1 MNFYTNVQT
10 YGSRIFFRGIENGQR
25 VRRQLDY
32 FPTLFAPSPTP
43 TAYTTIHGDYVGP
56 VKPGSLKETKEFLK
70 TYEDVDGFK
79 LYGNERFEYCF
90 ISDNFPEAVKWNKKH
105 INVCNI
111 DIEVAS
117 ENGFPEP
124 ELANEEIVAITFKMR
139 DKFVALGCQPFK
151 NTRADVQYIQCTDEI
166 HLIKQFL
173 DFWSADYPD
182 VITGWYV
189 RFFDIPY
196 LVNRITKL
204 LGEKEAKRLSP
215 WGVLRERIIE
225 VDKRENQ
232 TYILFGISTLDGI
245 ELYKKFVLQGK
256 KKPDYKLGNIC
267 QEELGVGKL
276 SYQEYGTL
284 HTLYKKDYQKFIEYN
299 IRDVELVEKLDAKH
313 KMVDLV
319 LTLAYDNKC
328 NFDDAFQQVRM
339 WDTLC
344 YNKLKSMNM
353 VVPSM
358 TRKEKKEQYV
368 GAFVKEPIP
377 GKYKFVVSFDLDSL
391 YPHLIMQYNISPDM
405 LIDPKDYTDDMRK
418 MLMSNSIS
426 VDGFL
431 EERVDL
437 SPLKAMGV
445 TMTPNGQFFR
455 RDKAG
460 FLTEIMEVMY
470 NDRKRYKKAAGDG
483 KKKLKGITDPAE
495 RRQLEDDIARNN
507 NMQMAKKVSLNSA
520 YGAMGSEYFR
530 FFDVRLA
537 SAITTSGQLAIQWCQ
552 NRINAY
558 LNSVLNTNVDY
569 IVASDTDSMYITLD
583 EMIKQT
589 VLAKN
594 PDAPMNE
601 IIDFMQKICDE
612 GGLLANFIEKTY
624 KELADYTN
632 AFNQC
637 MHMKRESLADAG
649 IWTGKKRYGLSVWDL
664 EGLRFD
670 KPEIKVTG
678 LEMVKAA
685 IPQICKDKMKESL
698 KVVLHGSQKEIIQ
711 YIDEFRDEFNKLDP
725 FEFAIA
731 KTVNGMSTY
740 HTTGK
745 WLNKTPAHVKA
756 SMTYNRMIDKLKLDK
771 QYQKIK
777 DGDSIRYLYLKEP
790 NPARNECIAFPTML
804 PKEFGL
810 DEYVDYNTMFD
821 KSFLDAIRKL
831 LGAIGWYEEEV
842 TSLAAFYVDEDED
855 ED

>member
-1 MNFYTNVQT
+1 VNFYTNVQQ
-10 YGSRIFFRGIENGQR
+10 YGSKILFRGIENDQR

-32 FPTLFAPSPTP
+32 FPTLFGPSPVP
-43 TAYTTIHGDYVGP
+43 TEYTTIHGEYVGP
-56 VKPGSLKETKEFLK
+56 IKPGSLKETKEFLRQ
-70 TYEDVDGFK
+70 YEGVDGYK

-90 ISDNFPEAVKWNKKH
+90 ISDTYPEAVAWNKKF

-124 ELANEEIVAITFKMR
+124 EQANEEIVSITFKMR
-139 DKFVALGCQPFK
+139 DKFIVLGCQPFL
-151 NTRADVQYIQCTDEI
+151 NTRSDVKYIQCTDEI

-173 DFWSADYPD
+173 DFWTADYPD

-196 LVNRITKL
+196 LVNRIKKL
-204 LGEKEAKRLSP
+204 LGDKEARRLSP
-215 WGVLRERIIE
+215 WNNVRERIVE
-225 VDKRENQ
+225 VDNREHQ
-232 TYILFGISTLDGI
+232 TYLLTGISTLDGI

-267 QEELGVGKL
+267 QEELGFGKL

-284 HTLYKKDYQKFIEYN
+284 HTLYKSNYQKFIEYN

-344 YNKLKSMNM
+344 YNKLKTRNM
-353 VVPSM
+353 VVPGM

-368 GAFVKEPIP
+368 GAFVKEPVP
-377 GKYKFVVSFDLDSL
+377 GKYEEVVSFDLDSL

-405 LIDPKDYTDDMRK
+405 LIEPDDYTDEMRQFLATNK
-418 MLMSNSIS
+418 IS
-426 VDGFL
+426 VKTL
-431 EERVDL
+431 LNEEIDL
-437 SPLKAMGV
+437 SPLKAMNV
-445 TMTPNGQFFR
+445 TLTPNGQFFR

-470 NDRKRYKKAAGDG
+470 NDRKRYKKAAGEG
-483 KKKLKGITDPAE
+483 KKKLKTVTDPDE
-495 RRQLEDDIARNN
+495 KHHLEDEVARNN

-537 SAITTSGQLAIQWCQ
+537 AAITTSGQLAIQWCQ

-558 LNSVLNTNVDY
+558 LNKVLNTNDVDY
-569 IVASDTDSMYITLD
+569 IVASDTDSMYL
-583 EMIKQT
+583 
-589 VLAKN
+589 VLKELIQQALIAQK
-594 PDAPMNE
+594 PDASRDDITN
-601 IIDFMQKICDE
+601 FMCKICDE
-612 GGLLANFIEKTY
+612 GGLLSNFIEKTY
-624 KELADYTN
+624 NELADYTN
-632 AFNQC
+632 AFSQR
-637 MHMKRESLADAG
+637 MHMKRESIADAG
-649 IWTGKKRYGLSVWDL
+649 IWTGKKRYALSVWDL
-664 EGLRFD
+664 EGLRFE

-685 IPQICKDKMKESL
+685 TPQVCKDAMKQALE
-698 KVVLHGSQKEIIQ
+698 VVLHGSQSEIIAF
-711 YIDEFRDEFNKLDP
+711 IDEFRMKFNQTDP
-725 FEFAIA
+725 FDFAIA
-731 KTVNGMSTY
+731 KTVNGLSTY

-745 WLNKTPAHVKA
+745 WLNKTPFHVKA
-756 SMTYNRMIDKLKLDK
+756 SITYNRMIDKLKLEK

-777 DGDSIRYLYLKEP
+777 DGDAIRYLYLKEP

-810 DEYVDYNTMFD
+810 EDYIDYNTMFD
-821 KSFLDAIRKL
+821 KSFLDAIRTL

-842 TSLAAFYVDEDED
+842 TSLAAFYVDEDE
-855 ED
+855 E